1 MYNLQSSIYP
11 QNEHGYASQPRAH
24 MPYIYEE
31 VNGGEK
37 TYDIL
42 SRLLKERIIIL
53 TGEFDETMARSI
65 VAQLLFLDSQS
76 DKKIQIYINSGGG
89 SIDSGM
95 AIFDTMKT
103 INSPVHTICDGL
115 AASMGAFILS
125 MGDER
130 SALPNARIMIHQP
143 LGGARGQ
150 SSDIQIAARQIELLK
165 IKLAKYTAYKCN
177 KEFEDVL
184 KDMDRDN
191 WMTAAEAK
199 EYGLIDNVLGYKKD
213 FTVF

>member
-1 MYNLQSSIYP
+1 MYNVYSSIYP
-11 QNEHGYASQPRAH
+11 QNEQGYSTQPRGY
-24 MPYIYEE
+24 MPHIYEDT
-31 VNGGEK
+31 NGVEK
-37 TYDIL
+37 AYDIL

-53 TGEFDETMARSI
+53 TGEFNEEMARSI
-65 VAQLLFLDSQS
+65 VAQLLFLDSQNE
-76 DKKIQIYINSGGG
+76 KTIQIYINSGGG

-95 AIFDTMKT
+95 AIFDTMMT
-103 INSPVHTICDGL
+103 IKSPIHTIVNGL

-130 SALPNARIMIHQP
+130 SGLPNSRIMIHQP

-165 IKLAKYTAYKCN
+165 IKLAKYTAYKC
-177 KEFEDVL
+177 KKDFEDVL

-213 FTVF
+213 FPVF